1 MSSYSEHSCSSCNS
15 DAESVSSSV
24 LYVEQ
29 EPFDTFKNRVL
40 DLALHKIWPD
50 ATADEIIIERM
61 LGGGFNRI
69 IGLSRHTAQQPDND
83 VQYIL
88 RIPRERDEPL
98 DSQVDTLRYLHERY
112 NIPAPKVI
120 SFDHTDDNE
129 LNSRYMIQN
138 RITGETLLSSYPS
151 LTHEERCRVAWELG
165 HVYSELLSTKSA
177 TSTILVPPEEE
188 DIRDPPIPQDIG
200 KMLLD
205 IFQSQKAA
213 ELEARPRSIIRPELL
228 DQFCKMTSGLAKDGW
243 FEDCHISLAHLDME
257 PRNILVN
264 PTSDTE
270 LPIISAILDWDSAI
284 FAPQFMC
291 CTPPLWLWAWSDYE
305 EQDERTVNDIPPTPE
320 GRQLKQLFEEAAGKE
335 YIRFACQPIYRFA
348 RQLVRFAVQ
357 GLLSNE
363 DYNEAR
369 NMLREWEDFCDE
381 TCSDE
386 PSNVF
391 DESSNDSDES
401 SNDSDGEEDEDS
413 DTEEETTIEQ
423 YVPIVT
429 KAAESYTIEQYVPIV
444 TKAAESYTMQ
454 DYGTTTWS
462 AEDATIRQDENTTAW
477 QH

>member
-1 MSSYSEHSCSSCNS
+1 MSSYSEHSCSSCDS

-29 EPFDTFKNRVL
+29 EPFVTFRNRVL

-50 ATADEIIIERM
+50 ATADEITIERM
-61 LGGGFNRI
+61 IGGGFNRI

-83 VQYIL
+83 IRYIL
-88 RIPRERDEPL
+88 RIPRDADQPL
-98 DSQVDTLRYLHERY
+98 DSQVGTLRFLHERC

-120 SFDHTDDNE
+120 SFDHTDNNE

-138 RITGETLLSSYPS
+138 RIPGETLLSSYPN
-151 LTHEERCRVAWELG
+151 LTHEERCRVARELG
-165 HVYSELLSTKSA
+165 HVYSELLATKSA

-188 DIRDPPIPQDIG
+188 DIRDPPIPQDIR
-200 KMLLD
+200 KMLFD
-205 IFQSQKAA
+205 IFEGQKAA
-213 ELEARPRSIIRPELL
+213 ELEARPDSIIRPELL
-228 DQFCKMTSGLAKDGW
+228 DQFCEMTSDLAEEGW
-243 FEDCHISLAHLDME
+243 FEDCQISLAHLDME

-270 LPIISAILDWDSAI
+270 LPIISAVLDWDSAI

-305 EQDERTVNDIPPTPE
+305 EEDERTANDMPPTRE
-320 GRQLKQLFEEAAGKE
+320 GRQLKQLFEQAAGPR
-335 YIRFACQPIYRFA
+335 YIRLAYLPVYRFA

-369 NMLREWEDFCDE
+369 EMLREWEDFFYE

-386 PSNVF
+386 
-391 DESSNDSDES
+391 SSNNSDS
-401 SNDSDGEEDEDS
+401 EEDENS
-413 DTEEETTIEQ
+413 DAENEGTAEQDGTI
-423 YVPIVT
+423 IT
-429 KAAESYTIEQYVPIV
+429 KAAEIYTTI
-444 TKAAESYTMQ
+444 Q
-454 DYGTTTWS
+454 DYSTTTWS
-462 AEDATIRQDENTTAW
+462 AEDATIRQDESTTAW
-477 QH
+477 Q